1 MAPAAA
7 TMPVT
12 VLPRMKLAFLPAD
25 PVDDDGDE
33 EVMSTECSLGIT
45 CFGQVNWKAVAMVD
59 RFSNSAKPT
68 HP

>member
-1 MAPAAA
+1 
-7 TMPVT
+7 
-12 VLPRMKLAFLPAD
+12 MKLAFLPAD